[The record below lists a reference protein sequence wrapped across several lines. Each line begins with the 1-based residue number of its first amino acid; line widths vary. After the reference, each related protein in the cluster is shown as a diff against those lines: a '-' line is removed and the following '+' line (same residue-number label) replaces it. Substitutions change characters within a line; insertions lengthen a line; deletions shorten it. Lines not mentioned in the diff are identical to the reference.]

1 MRPFIPY
8 RAAMAVVLGM
18 EGGGDHSHAVVAD
31 TSGSVLGVGI
41 NDDASNWEDVGIQA
55 AAEAIRSCVREAL
68 AAAGAVPA
76 DVSAGVFAVGGID
89 FPMDAE
95 RYSGVPAALG
105 LAEPWAI
112 VNDAFAA
119 LRAGCDRPYG
129 VVVLSGNGSVV
140 VGRNPQGEEARSLGL
155 GPLFGDGGSA
165 SDVSDAAVTAVA
177 EAYTGRGSSTL
188 LSDAVCARVGASS
201 PIEFLD
207 GAARGRVDVASFAP
221 DVWNAARA
229 GDAVAEGI
237 ISDAGRELGRSAA
250 HVIGRLGMTD
260 LPFDLVL
267 AGAMFHEEGPWLV
280 DAVLR
285 EIEPV
290 ATAATPR
297 PLRDP
302 SVVGAVLMAIEL
314 CGNPAPEDVH
324 ALVSAGVADRV

>member
-1 MRPFIPY
+1 MG
-8 RAAMAVVLGM
+8 VVLGM

-31 TSGSVLGVGI
+31 TAGAVLGVGI

-68 AAAGAVPA
+68 TGAGASSA
-76 DVSAGVFAVGGID
+76 DISAAVFAVGGID
-89 FPMDAE
+89 FPMDAD

-105 LAEPWAI
+105 LGEPWTI

-119 LRAGCDRPYG
+119 LRAGCERPYG

-140 VGRNPQGEEARSLGL
+140 VGRNPEGEEARSLGL

-165 SDVSDAAVTAVA
+165 SDISDGAVKAVA
-177 EAYTGRGSSTL
+177 EAYTGRGSATL
-188 LSDAVCARVGASS
+188 LTDAVCARVGASS
-201 PIEFLD
+201 PVAFLD

-221 DVWNAARA
+221 DVWIAARA

-237 ISDAGRELGRSAA
+237 LRDAGRELGRSAA
-250 HVIGRLGMTD
+250 HVIARLDMRAE
-260 LPFDLVL
+260 PFDLVL
-267 AGAMFHEEGPWLV
+267 AGTMFHEEGPWLE
-280 DAVLR
+280 DALLA

-290 ATAATPR
+290 AAAATPR

-314 CGNPAPEDVH
+314 CGNAAPEDVH
-324 ALVSAGVADRV
+324 ARVSAGVADRV

>member
-1 MRPFIPY
+1 MG
-8 RAAMAVVLGM
+8 VVLGM

-31 TSGSVLGVGI
+31 TSGTVLGLGI

-68 AAAGAVPA
+68 TSAGATPT
-76 DVSAGVFAVGGID
+76 DVGAAVFAVGGID

-105 LAEPWAI
+105 LGEPWTI

-140 VGRNPQGEEARSLGL
+140 VGRNPDGDEARSLGL

-165 SDVSDAAVTAVA
+165 SDISDGAVTAVA
-177 EAYTGRGSSTL
+177 EAYTGRGDPTL
-188 LSDAVCARVGASS
+188 LTDAVCARVGASS

-229 GDAVAEGI
+229 GDGVAEGI
-237 ISDAGRELGRSAA
+237 IRDAGRALGRSAA

-260 LPFDLVL
+260 VPFELVL
-267 AGAMFHEEGPWLV
+267 AGAMFQEEGPWLV
-280 DAVLR
+280 DALR
-285 EIEPV
+285 AEIEPV
-290 ATAATPR
+290 TGSATPR
-297 PLRDP
+297 PLHDP

-314 CGNPAPEDVH
+314 CGNAALEDVH
-324 ALVSAGVADRV
+324 ARVSAGVADRV